1 MSCNF
6 IEIHSIYTLY
16 IFFITNKLW
25 LLGPNAG
32 LTLWRKHHIQITH
45 RGRSAEILHLAENG
59 EWAQLAQFLPNI
71 MRSDTGFFCIFL
83 HLRVS
88 SQLGEG
94 CSVMT
99 SCKLVQVSCSN
110 KNVAK
115 HDNKKPTAVCVAIC
129 YHFTTFIQCEQNK
142 KKKIIII
149 NNILLNTK
157 DHPTYSI

>member
-71 MRSDTGFFCIFL
+71 MRSDTVFFCIFL

-99 SCKLVQVSCSN
+99 PAPAASLYKLVVQIKMLPNTITKSLQLCVQPYATILQHLSSAN
-110 KNVAK
+110 K
-115 HDNKKPTAVCVAIC
+115 I
-129 YHFTTFIQCEQNK
+129 
-142 KKKIIII
+142 KI
-149 NNILLNTK
+149 K
-157 DHPTYSI
+157 

>member
-71 MRSDTGFFCIFL
+71 MRSDTVFL
-83 HLRVS
+83 HFS
-88 SQLGEG
+88 SFAYQLIARGG
-94 CSVMT
+94 MLCHDPGP

-142 KKKIIII
+142 K
-149 NNILLNTK
+149 
-157 DHPTYSI
+157 